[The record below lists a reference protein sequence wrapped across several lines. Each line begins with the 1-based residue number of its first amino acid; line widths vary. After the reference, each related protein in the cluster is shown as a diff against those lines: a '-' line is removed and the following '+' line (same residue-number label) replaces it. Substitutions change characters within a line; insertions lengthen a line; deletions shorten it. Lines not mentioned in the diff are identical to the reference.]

1 MWETILSMSKP
12 AEKAVL
18 IKRQKPERE
27 HRKIYTVGAA
37 TGTIRTLAKLYKIP
51 YATVRYR
58 MAKGL
63 SLEEALTVFD
73 LRKDRQKTEAPAF
86 TKPKR
91 QTEFVRVGSGAGYY
105 TWREES

>member
-18 IKRQKPERE
+18 IKRQKEPETGR
-27 HRKIYTVGAA
+27 RTYTVRGA
-37 TGTIRTLAKLYKIP
+37 TGTIKMLAKLFNVP

-73 LRKDRQKTEAPAF
+73 LRKDRQKTEAPVF

-91 QTEFVRVGSGAGYY
+91 KTEFVRVGSGAGYY
-105 TWREES
+105 TWRQES